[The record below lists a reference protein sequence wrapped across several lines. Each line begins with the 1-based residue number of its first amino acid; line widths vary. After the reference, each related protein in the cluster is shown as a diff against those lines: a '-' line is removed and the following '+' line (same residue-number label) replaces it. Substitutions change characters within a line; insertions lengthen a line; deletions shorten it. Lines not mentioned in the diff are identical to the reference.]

1 MTDQSSARFSS
12 LDETGQCTLLS
23 CLGQLAC
30 FKAIETDSPGTA
42 QERYLAKPTCPECDT
57 GSPLKNQDAWLSE
70 TDSNGLM
77 RVLAALTRV
86 PHIQKSGRPR
96 VVAMLAFNRIFNHCR
111 EMTHLDITT
120 STLGQYCL
128 HSLRSSSR
136 DVRIAAGRL
145 LPAFFRHDIEEETL
159 RRNRIAVLDY
169 LRSLSERC
177 ELALQETCILAW
189 GQIARRSTEDETN
202 IVLLRLV
209 DYLGHTNP
217 LICGLAYDE
226 LQRICNHSSFAALR
240 LFAPYWRTV
249 APTVVQDLQRRP
261 QVAQYLSDLLS
272 LNVSE
277 LLRLTQ
283 VYTLPYF
290 VLTKQQDLLQRI
302 ANACGQS
309 IKDLCRVQSNMSA
322 ILAYIMMRSGGEAEA
337 TIMTALQVISSDFVN
352 VNCSELV
359 KSEPVLTA
367 TELLKAA
374 GDGHDV
380 ARTNV
385 SFADHHKS
393 SARLA
398 NSTVPGPGGFVLPFQ
413 SHVRD
418 AAWYSSRYS

>member
-1 MTDQSSARFSS
+1 MV
-12 LDETGQCTLLS
+12 
-23 CLGQLAC
+23 C
-30 FKAIETDSPGTA
+30 FKAIRTDSPGITQAGYTA
-42 QERYLAKPTCPECDT
+42 KLSCPMCDT
-57 GSPLKNQDAWLSE
+57 DLPKVRDAWLSE
-70 TDSNGLM
+70 TDSNGLLK
-77 RVLAALTRV
+77 VLAALGKL

-96 VVAMLAFNRIFNHCR
+96 VVAMLAFRRVLNHCSD
-111 EMTHLDITT
+111 MTHMDVST

-128 HSLRSSSR
+128 HALRSSSR

-145 LPAFFRHDIEEETL
+145 LPAFFRQDIDEEIL
-159 RRNRIAVLDY
+159 GGNRVAVLDY

-177 ELALQETCILAW
+177 ELSLQETCILAW
-189 GQIARRSTEDETN
+189 GQIARESTGDETN

-226 LQRICNHSSFAALR
+226 LQRICNHSSLIALR

-249 APTVVQDLQRRP
+249 APTVVRDLQRRP
-261 QVAQYLSDLLS
+261 QIAQYLSDLLS

-277 LLRLTQ
+277 LLRMTQ
-283 VYTLPYF
+283 MYTLPYF
-290 VLTKQQDLLQRI
+290 VLTKQLDLLQRI
-302 ANACGQS
+302 ASACDQS

-322 ILAYIMMRSGGEAEA
+322 ILAYIMIRSGDEAEI
-337 TIMTALQVISSDFVN
+337 TIMTALRAISSDFVN

-374 GDGHDV
+374 GDGDDG

-385 SFADHHKS
+385 SSDMHEN
-393 SARLA
+393 RLC
-398 NSTVPGPGGFVLPFQ
+398 V
-413 SHVRD
+413 
-418 AAWYSSRYS
+418 